1 MTGLSSRFFTANDIP
16 SMGRSSSGKE
26 VHGGGFPEGGN
37 SSPSVGANGAGGPS
51 DSAVSSVGGGFPPA
65 PPEGGGSCPLSSEGG
80 GGGGKPWC
88 CSDGIRRTSVDLV
101 KTQRVSS
108 YHTKLPATKIMMGS
122 PLNKYTM
129 CKMYEKI
136 SLIVNTSLILSNQTE
151 GL

>member
-37 SSPSVGANGAGGPS
+37 SSPSVGAVGAGVSS
-51 DSAVSSVGGGFPPA
+51 DSAVSSSVGGEFPPSS
-65 PPEGGGSCPLSSEGG
+65 PEVGDSCPLSSEG

-108 YHTKLPATKIMMGS
+108 YHNQLPATKIMMGS

-136 SLIVNTSLILSNQTE
+136 SLIDR
-151 GL
+151 